1 MADSGAAQDPN
12 RNRPDGLLTAM
23 PLPEGLL
30 NPIPGDNPS
39 GKSLRYDPV
48 YDKIR
53 EARREE
59 DVLPQG
65 DWSREVKKADFLLV
79 IKLTTEALSTKSKDL
94 QLAAWLTEAIL
105 FRDNVAGLR
114 EGLELL
120 RGFMET
126 FWDTLYPEID
136 DGDLEFRAG
145 PLAWIGSKLDVAVRR
160 LPLTKNKLDCFKY
173 QESRRVGYE
182 ADSTASEEKAAARA
196 AAIAEKKCTAEEF
209 DEAVRATG
217 DAYYEKLSADLVGAL
232 ESLQALETLSDEKF
246 GREAPSFANLRTALE
261 ELQDIVKQYHQPAS
275 EAEETEVAAETETE
289 EIASDS
295 AAASGSG
302 APAAKKR
309 SGSVAAEPADRDDA
323 MQRLTVVAHFLRRD
337 SPVNPVPYLLLR
349 AMRWGELRSAGAA
362 LNPAMLEAPP
372 TEKRSLIKKMSMDGD
387 WAGVLENSEQAM
399 SLPCGR
405 GWLDLQR
412 YAVRACESLG
422 SDYEPVAAGIRA
434 ELKTLLADY
443 PDLLGSSLMDDTPAA
458 NAETQTWLKESILPP
473 PPPLPSSEPEFVPA
487 SMSSNPPSENAN
499 GEKAPDVIELAMKA
513 ARAGKVQEAIG
524 ILTREM
530 NNERTG
536 RGRFQRHIQLA
547 NIFLATKHEAIAYPI
562 LVELAEEI
570 ERRKLEEWEEPS
582 VVAQPL
588 ALLYRCAEKL
598 GRDDA
603 EKEKIYQ
610 KLCRLDPGQALS
622 LR

>member
-1 MADSGAAQDPN
+1 
-12 RNRPDGLLTAM
+12 M
-23 PLPEGLL
+23 PLPDGLL

-65 DWSREVKKADFLLV
+65 DWSREVKKADYPLV
-79 IKLTTEALSTKSKDL
+79 IKLATEALSTKTKDL
-94 QLAAWLTEAIL
+94 QIGAWLTEAIL
-105 FRDNVAGLR
+105 FRDHVAGLR
-114 EGLELL
+114 EGLDLL

-126 FWDTLYPEID
+126 FWDTLYPEIED
-136 DGDLEFRAG
+136 DDLEFRSA
-145 PLAWIGSKLDVAVRR
+145 PLAWVGSKLDVAVRR
-160 LPLTKNKLDCFKY
+160 LPLTKNKLDFFKF

-182 ADSTASEEKAAARA
+182 ADAAASDVKAAERA
-196 AAIAEKKCTAEEF
+196 AAIEEKKCTAEEF

-217 DAYYEKLSADLVGAL
+217 DAFYEKLAANLVAAL
-232 ESLQALETLSDEKF
+232 ESVLSLETLSDEKF
-246 GREAPSFANLRTALE
+246 GREAPNFANLRTALE
-261 ELQDIVKQYHQPAS
+261 DLQDVVKHYHHPAAPEE
-275 EAEETEVAAETETE
+275 EAETPAETETE
-289 EIASDS
+289 EVVGES
-295 AAASGSG
+295 ATTAASS
-302 APAAKKR
+302 AVPAAKKR
-309 SGSVAAEPADRDDA
+309 SVTAEPADRDDA
-323 MQRLTVVAHFLRRD
+323 MQRLTIVAHFLRHEN
-337 SPVNPVPYLLLR
+337 PQNPVPYLLLR
-349 AMRWGELRSAGAA
+349 AMRWGELRAAGAS
-362 LNPAMLEAPP
+362 LNSSLLEAPP
-372 TEKRSLIKKMSMDGD
+372 TEKRTLIKKMSMDGD
-387 WAGVLENSEQAM
+387 WAGVLENVEQVM
-399 SLPCGR
+399 SLPCGI
-405 GWLDLQR
+405 GWIDLQR

-422 SDYEPVAAGIRA
+422 SDYEPVAAGIRS

-443 PDLLGSSLMDDTPAA
+443 PDLLTSSLMDDTPAA

-473 PPPLPSSEPEFVPA
+473 PPPPPPPAPSEPEYAPAAVP
-487 SMSSNPPSENAN
+487 SSSQSDATN
-499 GEKAPDVIELAMKA
+499 GEKAPDVVELAMKA
-513 ARAGKVQEAIG
+513 ARSGKVQEAIG
-524 ILTREM
+524 LLTREM

-570 ERRKLEEWEEPS
+570 ERRKLEEWEDAAI
-582 VVAQPL
+582 VAQPL

-603 EKEKIYQ
+603 EKQKIYQ
-610 KLCRLDPGQALS
+610 KLCRLDPGQALA

>member
-1 MADSGAAQDPN
+1 
-12 RNRPDGLLTAM
+12 M

-39 GKSLRYDPV
+39 GKTLRYDPV

-65 DWSREVKKADFLLV
+65 EWSREVKKADFPLV
-79 IKLTTEALSTKSKDL
+79 IKLTSEALATKSKDL
-94 QLAAWLTEAIL
+94 QLAAWLTEAVM
-105 FRDNVAGLR
+105 FRDHIAGLR
-114 EGLELL
+114 EGLDLL

-126 FWDTLYPEID
+126 FWDTLHPEID

-145 PLAWIGSKLDVAVRR
+145 PLGWVGSKLDAGVRR
-160 LPLTKNKLDCFKY
+160 LPLTKSKLDFIKY

-182 ADSTASEEKAAARA
+182 ADAASEEKAAARA
-196 AAIAEKKCTAEEF
+196 TAIAEKKCTAEEF

-217 DAYYEKLSADLVGAL
+217 DAYYEKLAGNLTAVL
-232 ESLQALETLSDEKF
+232 ESLQSLETLSDEKF
-246 GREAPSFANLRTALE
+246 GREAPSYASLRTALE
-261 ELQDIVKQYHQPAS
+261 ELQDFVRQYHKPVEEVTEDPVEAPA
-275 EAEETEVAAETETE
+275 ENAVE
-289 EIASDS
+289 DS
-295 AAASGSG
+295 AAAAASG
-302 APAAKKR
+302 APAAKKKP
-309 SGSVAAEPADRDDA
+309 VTAEPADREDA
-323 MQRLTVVAHFLRRD
+323 LQRLAIVAHFLRHE

-349 AMRWGELRSAGAA
+349 ALRWGELRAAGAT
-362 LNPAMLEAPP
+362 LNPALLEAPP
-372 TEKRSLIKKMSMDGD
+372 TEKRTLIKKMSMEGD

-422 SDYEPVAAGIRA
+422 SDYEPVAAGIRSG
-434 ELKTLLADY
+434 LKALLADY
-443 PDLLGSSLMDDTPAA
+443 PDLLNSSLMDDTPAA
-458 NAETQTWLKESILPP
+458 NAETQTWLKESILPTP
-473 PPPLPSSEPEFVPA
+473 PAPAEAEFVPA
-487 SMSSNPPSENAN
+487 AMSQGSASVSSN
-499 GEKAPDVIELAMKA
+499 GEKTADVVELAMSA
-513 ARAGKVQEAIG
+513 ARSGKVQEAIG

-570 ERRKLEEWEEPS
+570 ERRKLEEWEEAAI
-582 VVAQPL
+582 VAQPL
-588 ALLYRCAEKL
+588 ALLYRCADKL

-610 KLCRLDPGQALS
+610 KLCRLDPGQALA

>member
-1 MADSGAAQDPN
+1 
-12 RNRPDGLLTAM
+12 M

-39 GKSLRYDPV
+39 GKTLRYDPV

-65 DWSREVKKADFLLV
+65 DWSREVKKADYPTV
-79 IKLTTEALSTKSKDL
+79 IKLTSEALATKSKDL
-94 QLAAWLTEAIL
+94 QLAAWLTEAVM
-105 FRDNVAGLR
+105 FRDHIAGLR
-114 EGLELL
+114 DGLDLL
-120 RGFMET
+120 RGFLET

-145 PLAWIGSKLDVAVRR
+145 PLGWVGSKLDAGVRR
-160 LPLTKNKLDCFKY
+160 LPLTKSKLDFFKY

-182 ADSTASEEKAAARA
+182 ADAASEEKAAARA
-196 AAIAEKKCTAEEF
+196 TAIAEKKCTAEEF

-217 DAYYEKLSADLVGAL
+217 DAYYEKLAGNLTAAL
-232 ESLQALETLSDEKF
+232 ESLQSLETLSDEKF
-246 GREAPSFANLRTALE
+246 GREAPSYASLRTSLE
-261 ELQDIVKQYHQPAS
+261 ELQDFVRQYHKP
-275 EAEETEVAAETETE
+275 AEEVADQAVE
-289 EIASDS
+289 
-295 AAASGSG
+295 
-302 APAAKKR
+302 APAEDAVEESTGATAPSAPAGKKK
-309 SGSVAAEPADRDDA
+309 SVTAEPADREDA
-323 MQRLTVVAHFLRRD
+323 VQRLAVVAHFLRHEA
-337 SPVNPVPYLLLR
+337 PVNPVPYLLLR
-349 AMRWGELRSAGAA
+349 ALRWGELRAAGAT
-362 LNPAMLEAPP
+362 LNPSLLEAPP
-372 TEKRSLIKKMSMDGD
+372 TEKRTLIKKMSMEGD

-412 YAVRACESLG
+412 YVVRACESLG
-422 SDYEPVAAGIRA
+422 SDYEPVAAGVRSG
-434 ELKTLLADY
+434 LKGLLADY
-443 PDLLGSSLMDDTPAA
+443 PDLLNSSLMDDTPAA

-473 PPPLPSSEPEFVPA
+473 PAAPAPSEPEFSPA
-487 SMSSNPPSENAN
+487 AMSSSSASESTN
-499 GEKAPDVIELAMKA
+499 GEKAADVIDLAMKA

-570 ERRKLEEWEEPS
+570 ERRKLEEWEEAAI
-582 VVAQPL
+582 VAQPL
-588 ALLYRCAEKL
+588 ALLYRCADKL

-610 KLCRLDPGQALS
+610 KLCRLDPGQALA

>member
-1 MADSGAAQDPN
+1 
-12 RNRPDGLLTAM
+12 M

-39 GKSLRYDPV
+39 GKTLRYDPV

-65 DWSREVKKADFLLV
+65 DWSREVKKADFPLV
-79 IKLTTEALSTKSKDL
+79 IKLTTEALATKSKDL

-105 FRDNVAGLR
+105 FRDHIAGLR
-114 EGLELL
+114 EGLDLL

-145 PLAWIGSKLDVAVRR
+145 PLGWVGSKLDGPVRR
-160 LPLTKNKLDCFKY
+160 LALTKSKLDYFRY

-182 ADSTASEEKAAARA
+182 ADAVSEDKAAARA

-217 DAYYEKLSADLVGAL
+217 DAYYEKLAANLVAAL
-232 ESLQALETLSDEKF
+232 ESLQSLETLSDEKF
-246 GREAPSFANLRTALE
+246 GREAPSYASLRTALE
-261 ELQDIVKQYHQPAS
+261 ELQDFVKQYHKPADEVPEGTA
-275 EAEETEVAAETETE
+275 EAPVEEAADES
-289 EIASDS
+289 AST
-295 AAASGSG
+295 ATPG
-302 APAAKKR
+302 APAAKRK
-309 SGSVAAEPADRDDA
+309 SVTAEPADRDDA
-323 MQRLTVVAHFLRRD
+323 MQRLIVVAHFLRHE
-337 SPVNPVPYLLLR
+337 NPGNPIPYLLLR
-349 AMRWGELRSAGAA
+349 AMRWGELRQAGAT
-362 LNPAMLEAPP
+362 LNPALLEAPP
-372 TEKRSLIKKMSMDGD
+372 TEKRTLIKKMSLEAD
-387 WAGVLENSEQAM
+387 WAGVLENSEQVM

-412 YAVRACESLG
+412 YVVRACESLG
-422 SDYEPVAAGIRA
+422 SEYEPVAAGIRS
-434 ELKTLLADY
+434 ELKALLTDY
-443 PDLLGSSLMDDTPAA
+443 PALPNSSLMDDTPAA
-458 NAETQTWLKESILPP
+458 NAETQTWLTESVVPP
-473 PPPLPSSEPEFVPA
+473 AAAAAPREPEFVPA
-487 SMSSNPPSENAN
+487 SMSSNSQAEGSN
-499 GEKAPDVIELAMKA
+499 GEKAPDVVELAMKA

-524 ILTREM
+524 LLTREM

-547 NIFLATKHEAIAYPI
+547 SVFLTTKHEAIAYPI

-570 ERRKLEEWEEPS
+570 ERRKLEEWEEAA

-610 KLCRLDPGQALS
+610 KLCRLDPGQALA

>member
-1 MADSGAAQDPN
+1 MADSGAAQHPN
-12 RNRPDGLLTAM
+12 SNRPDGLLTAM

-39 GKSLRYDPV
+39 GKTLRYDSV

-53 EARREE
+53 EARRE
-59 DVLPQG
+59 DDTLPQG
-65 DWSREVKKADFLLV
+65 DWSREVKKADFPLV

-94 QLAAWLTEAIL
+94 QLAAWLTEAIM
-105 FRDNVAGLR
+105 FRDHIVGLR
-114 EGLELL
+114 EGLDLL

-136 DGDLEFRAG
+136 EGDLEFRAG
-145 PLAWIGSKLDVAVRR
+145 PLAWVGSKLDGGLRR
-160 LPLTKNKLDCFKY
+160 LPLTKNKLDYFKY

-182 ADSTASEEKAAARA
+182 ADAVSEEKAAARA
-196 AAIAEKKCTAEEF
+196 TAIAEKKCTAEEF
-209 DEAVRATG
+209 DEAVKVTG
-217 DAYYEKLSADLVGAL
+217 DAYYEKLAGNLVAAL

-261 ELQDIVKQYHQPAS
+261 EVQDLVKQYHKP
-275 EAEETEVAAETETE
+275 AEEVTEEPAEAPAEEAVEESVAA
-289 EIASDS
+289 
-295 AAASGSG
+295 AASG
-302 APAAKKR
+302 APAAKKK
-309 SGSVAAEPADRDDA
+309 SVTAEPADRDDA
-323 MQRLTVVAHFLRRD
+323 IQRLAIVAHFLRHE

-349 AMRWGELRSAGAA
+349 ALRWGELRAGGAT
-362 LNPAMLEAPP
+362 LNPALLEAPP
-372 TEKRSLIKKMSMDGD
+372 TEKRTLIKKMSMEGD

-405 GWLDLQR
+405 GWIDLQR

-422 SDYEPVAAGIRA
+422 SDYEPVAAGIRSG
-434 ELKTLLADY
+434 LKALLADY
-443 PDLLGSSLMDDTPAA
+443 PDLLNSSLMDDTPAA
-458 NAETQTWLKESILPP
+458 NAETQTWLKEGILPVPTP
-473 PPPLPSSEPEFVPA
+473 PAPSEPEFAPA
-487 SMSSNPPSENAN
+487 AALTSSSSESAN
-499 GEKAPDVIELAMKA
+499 GEKTPDVIELAMKA

-524 ILTREM
+524 MLTREM

-547 NIFLATKHEAIAYPI
+547 NVFLATKHEAIAYPI

-570 ERRKLEEWEEPS
+570 ERRKLEEWEEAAI
-582 VVAQPL
+582 VAQPL

>member
-1 MADSGAAQDPN
+1 MADSGAAQYPN
-12 RNRPDGLLTAM
+12 RDRPDGLLTAM

-39 GKSLRYDPV
+39 GKTLRYDPV

-65 DWSREVKKADFLLV
+65 DWSREVKKADFPLV
-79 IKLTTEALSTKSKDL
+79 IKLATEALSTKSKDL
-94 QLAAWLTEAIL
+94 QIAAWLTEGVL
-105 FRDNVAGLR
+105 YRDHVAGLR
-114 EGLELL
+114 EGLDLL
-120 RGFMET
+120 RGLMET
-126 FWDTLYPEID
+126 FWDTLFPEID

-145 PLAWIGSKLDVAVRR
+145 PLEWVGSKLDGAVRR
-160 LPLTKNKLDCFKY
+160 LPLTKSKLDYFKY

-182 ADSTASEEKAAARA
+182 ADAVSEEKAAARA
-196 AAIAEKKCTAEEF
+196 TAIAEKKCTAEEF

-217 DAYYEKLSADLVGAL
+217 DAYYEKLAANLVAAL

-246 GREAPSFANLRTALE
+246 GREAPSFGNLRTSLE
-261 ELQDIVKQYHQPAS
+261 ELQDLVKQHHQS
-275 EAEETEVAAETETE
+275 AEEVTQGAAE
-289 EIASDS
+289 
-295 AAASGSG
+295 AAADEAVEESSGAAASG
-302 APAAKKR
+302 APAAKKK
-309 SGSVAAEPADRDDA
+309 SVTAEPADRDDA
-323 MQRLTVVAHFLRRD
+323 LQRLTIVAHFLRHE
-337 SPVNPVPYLLLR
+337 SPANPVPYLLLR
-349 AMRWGELRSAGAA
+349 AMRWGELRAAGAA
-362 LNPAMLEAPP
+362 LNPAILEAPP
-372 TEKRSLIKKMSMDGD
+372 TEKRTLIKKMSMEGD
-387 WAGVLENSEQAM
+387 WAGVLENAEVAM

-412 YAVRACESLG
+412 YCVRACEALG
-422 SDYEPVAAGIRA
+422 SEYEPVAAGVRG

-443 PDLLGSSLMDDTPAA
+443 PDLLNSSLMDDTPAA

-473 PPPLPSSEPEFVPA
+473 PAPPASEPEFAPA
-487 SMSSNPPSENAN
+487 TGLPDGPSESAN
-499 GEKAPDVIELAMKA
+499 GEKAPDVIDMAMKA

-570 ERRKLEEWEEPS
+570 ERRKLAEWEEAAI
-582 VVAQPL
+582 VAQPL

>member
-1 MADSGAAQDPN
+1 
-12 RNRPDGLLTAM
+12 M

-39 GKSLRYDPV
+39 GKTLRYDPV

-65 DWSREVKKADFLLV
+65 DWSREVKKADFPLV
-79 IKLTTEALSTKSKDL
+79 IKLATEALSTKSKDL

-105 FRDNVAGLR
+105 FRDHIAGLR
-114 EGLELL
+114 EGLDLL

-145 PLAWIGSKLDVAVRR
+145 PLGWVGSKLDGPVRR
-160 LPLTKNKLDCFKY
+160 LPLTKSKLDYFKY

-182 ADSTASEEKAAARA
+182 ADAAASEAKATERA
-196 AAIAEKKCTAEEF
+196 TAIAEKKCTAEEY

-217 DAYYEKLSADLVGAL
+217 DAYYEKLATNLVAAL
-232 ESLQALETLSDEKF
+232 ESLQSLETLSDEKF
-246 GREAPSFANLRTALE
+246 GREAPSFSNLRTALE
-261 ELQDIVKQYHQPAS
+261 ELQDMVKQYHKP
-275 EAEETEVAAETETE
+275 AEEGTE
-289 EIASDS
+289 ETAEAHAEEAVDE
-295 AAASGSG
+295 AAAPTTSG
-302 APAAKKR
+302 APAAKKK
-309 SGSVAAEPADRDDA
+309 SVTAEPADRDDA
-323 MQRLTVVAHFLRRD
+323 MQRLTVVAHFLRHE
-337 SPVNPVPYLLLR
+337 SPLNPVPYLLLR
-349 AMRWGELRSAGAA
+349 ALRWGELRAAGAT
-362 LNPAMLEAPP
+362 LNPALLEAPP
-372 TEKRSLIKKMSMDGD
+372 TEKRTLIKKMSMEGD
-387 WAGVLENSEQAM
+387 WAGVLENSELAM

-405 GWLDLQR
+405 GWIDLQR

-422 SDYEPVAAGIRA
+422 SEYEPVAAGIRSG
-434 ELKTLLADY
+434 LKALLADY
-443 PDLLGSSLMDDTPAA
+443 PDLLNSSLMDDTPAA

-473 PPPLPSSEPEFVPA
+473 PASPARSEPEFAPA
-487 SMSSNPPSENAN
+487 AMSASSPSENAN
-499 GEKAPDVIELAMKA
+499 GEKAADVIELAMKA

-570 ERRKLEEWEEPS
+570 ERRKLEEWEEAAI
-582 VVAQPL
+582 VAQPL

-610 KLCRLDPGQALS
+610 KLCRLDPGQALA

>member
-1 MADSGAAQDPN
+1 MADSGTAQHPN
-12 RNRPDGLLTAM
+12 RDRPDGLVTAM

-39 GKSLRYDPV
+39 GKTLRYDPV

-65 DWSREVKKADFLLV
+65 DWSREVKKADYLVV
-79 IKLTTEALSTKSKDL
+79 IKLSSEALCTQSKDL

-105 FRDNVAGLR
+105 YRDHVVGLR
-114 EGLELL
+114 EGLDLL
-120 RGFMET
+120 RAFMET

-136 DGDLEFRAG
+136 DGDLEFRAA
-145 PLAWIGSKLDVAVRR
+145 PLAWVGSKLDGAVRR
-160 LPLTKNKLDCFKY
+160 LPLTKSKLDYFKY

-182 ADSTASEEKAAARA
+182 VDAVSEDKAAARA

-209 DEAVRATG
+209 DDAVRATG
-217 DAYYEKLSADLVGAL
+217 DAYYEKLGANL
-232 ESLQALETLSDEKF
+232 IAALDSLQLLETLSDEKF
-246 GREAPSFANLRTALE
+246 GREAPSFATLRTALE
-261 ELQDIVKQYHQPAS
+261 ELQDFVKQYHKP
-275 EAEETEVAAETETE
+275 AEEIIEEPAEAPAE
-289 EIASDS
+289 EAVEAS
-295 AAASGSG
+295 AAPASG
-302 APAAKKR
+302 APAAQKK
-309 SGSVAAEPADRDDA
+309 SVTAEPADRNEA
-323 MQRLTVVAHFLRRD
+323 TQRLIIVAHFLRKEN
-337 SPVNPVPYLLLR
+337 PLNPVPYLLLR
-349 AMRWGELRSAGAA
+349 ALRWGELRAAGATLNTA
-362 LNPAMLEAPP
+362 LLEAPP
-372 TEKRSLIKKMSMDGD
+372 TERRTLIKKMSMEGN
-387 WAGVLENSEQAM
+387 WAEVLENAEQTM

-405 GWLDLQR
+405 GWIDLQR
-412 YAVRACESLG
+412 YAVRACEALG
-422 SDYEPVAAGIRA
+422 SDYDPAATSIRSEIKA
-434 ELKTLLADY
+434 LLTDF
-443 PDLLGSSLMDDTPAA
+443 PDLLNCSLMDDTPTA
-458 NAETQTWLKESILPP
+458 NVETQTWLRESILPP
-473 PPPLPSSEPEFVPA
+473 PAVSAPSEPEFAPA
-487 SMSSNPPSENAN
+487 TMSASPQVGSAS
-499 GEKAPDVIELAMKA
+499 GEKAPDVVELAMKA

-524 ILTREM
+524 MLTREIG
-530 NNERTG
+530 NERTG
-536 RGRFQRHIQLA
+536 RGRFHRHIQLA

-598 GRDDA
+598 GRDDT

-610 KLCRLDPGQALS
+610 KLCRLDPGQALA

>member
-1 MADSGAAQDPN
+1 
-12 RNRPDGLLTAM
+12 M

-39 GKSLRYDPV
+39 GKTLRYDPV

-65 DWSREVKKADFLLV
+65 DWSREVKKADFPLV

-105 FRDNVAGLR
+105 FRDHIAGLR
-114 EGLELL
+114 EGLDLL

-145 PLAWIGSKLDVAVRR
+145 PLAWVGSKLDGAVRR
-160 LPLTKNKLDCFKY
+160 LPITKNKLDYFKY

-182 ADSTASEEKAAARA
+182 ADAASEEKAAARA

-217 DAYYEKLSADLVGAL
+217 DAYYEKLAANLVAAL
-232 ESLQALETLSDEKF
+232 ESLQALESLSDEKF
-246 GREAPSFANLRTALE
+246 GREAPSFANLRTALD
-261 ELQDIVKQYHQPAS
+261 ELQDLVKQYHQPAAP
-275 EAEETEVAAETETE
+275 AEEGDASAETE
-289 EIASDS
+289 ASEATKD
-295 AAASGSG
+295 AAAAGTG
-302 APAAKKR
+302 APASKKR
-309 SGSVAAEPADRDDA
+309 SGSVSAEPADRDDA
-323 MQRLTVVAHFLRRD
+323 MQRLTIVAHFLRHE

-349 AMRWGELRSAGAA
+349 ALRWGELRAAGAA

-372 TEKRSLIKKMSMDGD
+372 TEKRTLIKKMSMEGD
-387 WAGVLENSEQAM
+387 WAGVLENAEQAM

-412 YAVRACESLG
+412 YSVRACESLG
-422 SDYEPVAAGIRA
+422 SDYEPVAAGIRS
-434 ELKTLLADY
+434 ELKALLADY
-443 PDLLGSSLMDDTPAA
+443 PDLLNSSLMDDTPAA

-473 PPPLPSSEPEFVPA
+473 PAAPQPSEPEFAPA
-487 SMSSNPPSENAN
+487 PALSNSPSESAN
-499 GEKAPDVIELAMKA
+499 GEKTPGVIELAMKA

-570 ERRKLEEWEEPS
+570 ERRKLEEWEEAAI
-582 VVAQPL
+582 VAQPL

>member
-1 MADSGAAQDPN
+1 
-12 RNRPDGLLTAM
+12 M
-23 PLPEGLL
+23 PLPVGLL

-65 DWSREVKKADFLLV
+65 DWSREVKKADFPLV
-79 IKLTTEALSTKSKDL
+79 IKLATEALSTKTKDL
-94 QLAAWLTEAIL
+94 QIAAWLTEAIL
-105 FRDNVAGLR
+105 FRDHVAGLR
-114 EGLELL
+114 EGLDLL

-126 FWDTLYPEID
+126 FWDTLYPEIED
-136 DGDLEFRAG
+136 DDLEFRSA
-145 PLAWIGSKLDVAVRR
+145 PLSWVGSKLDVAVRR
-160 LPLTKNKLDCFKY
+160 LPLTKNKLDFFKF

-182 ADSTASEEKAAARA
+182 ADAAASDVKAAERA
-196 AAIAEKKCTAEEF
+196 VAIEEKKCTGEEF

-217 DAYYEKLSADLVGAL
+217 DAFYEKLAANLVSAL
-232 ESLQALETLSDEKF
+232 ESVLSLETLSDEKF
-246 GREAPSFANLRTALE
+246 GREAPNFANLRTALE
-261 ELQDIVKQYHQPAS
+261 DLQDVVKHYHHPAT
-275 EAEETEVAAETETE
+275 AEVEEEVPAETEPE
-289 EIASDS
+289 EVVEESSASAGGS
-295 AAASGSG
+295 AE
-302 APAAKKR
+302 PAAKKR
-309 SGSVAAEPADRDDA
+309 SVTAEPADRDDA
-323 MQRLTVVAHFLRRD
+323 MQRLTIVAHFLRHEN
-337 SPVNPVPYLLLR
+337 PQNPVPYLLLR
-349 AMRWGELRSAGAA
+349 AMRWGDLRAAGTS
-362 LNPAMLEAPP
+362 LNPAILEAPP
-372 TEKRSLIKKMSMDGD
+372 TEKRTLIKKLSMEGD
-387 WAGVLENSEQAM
+387 WAGVLENAEQAM
-399 SLPCGR
+399 SLPCGI

-412 YAVRACESLG
+412 YAVRACESMG

-443 PDLLGSSLMDDTPAA
+443 PALLTSSLMDDTPAA

-473 PPPLPSSEPEFVPA
+473 PPPPPVPEVPSESEFVASAVPA
-487 SMSSNPPSENAN
+487 SSQSDAAN

-524 ILTREM
+524 MLTREM

-547 NIFLATKHEAIAYPI
+547 NIFLSTKHEAIAYPI

-570 ERRKLEEWEEPS
+570 ERRKLEEWEDAA

-603 EKEKIYQ
+603 EKQKIYQ
-610 KLCRLDPGQALS
+610 KLCRLDPGQALA

>member
-1 MADSGAAQDPN
+1 MADSGAAQRPN
-12 RNRPDGLLTAM
+12 SDRPDGLLTAM

-39 GKSLRYDPV
+39 GKTLRYDPV

-65 DWSREVKKADFLLV
+65 DWSREVKKADFPVV

-94 QLAAWLTEAIL
+94 QLAAWLTEAIM
-105 FRDNVAGLR
+105 FRDHIAGLR
-114 EGLELL
+114 EGLDLL

-136 DGDLEFRAG
+136 DGDLEFRSG
-145 PLAWIGSKLDVAVRR
+145 PLGWVGSKLDAGVRR
-160 LPLTKNKLDCFKY
+160 LPLTKSKLDFFKY

-182 ADSTASEEKAAARA
+182 ADAASEEKAAARA

-217 DAYYEKLSADLVGAL
+217 DAYYEKLAGNLVAAL
-232 ESLQALETLSDEKF
+232 ESVQSLETLSDEKF
-246 GREAPSFANLRTALE
+246 GREAPSFTNLRTALE
-261 ELQDIVKQYHQPAS
+261 ELQDFVKQYHKPA
-275 EAEETEVAAETETE
+275 EEVAEETVEAPAEETTE
-289 EIASDS
+289 ESAA
-295 AAASGSG
+295 AAASGAS
-302 APAAKKR
+302 APKKK
-309 SGSVAAEPADRDDA
+309 SVTAEPADREDA
-323 MQRLTVVAHFLRRD
+323 LQRLAIVAHFLRHE

-349 AMRWGELRSAGAA
+349 ALRWGELRAAGATLNVA
-362 LNPAMLEAPP
+362 LLEAPP
-372 TEKRSLIKKMSMDGD
+372 TEKRTLIKKVSMEGD

-422 SDYEPVAAGIRA
+422 SDYEPVAAGIRSGVKA
-434 ELKTLLADY
+434 LLADY
-443 PDLLGSSLMDDTPAA
+443 PDLLNSSLMDDTPAA

-473 PPPLPSSEPEFVPA
+473 AAPTPSEPEFSPA
-487 SMSSNPPSENAN
+487 AMSSSTASENAN

-524 ILTREM
+524 MLTREM

-547 NIFLATKHEAIAYPI
+547 NVFLATKHEAIAYPI

-570 ERRKLEEWEEPS
+570 ERRKLEEWEEAAI
-582 VVAQPL
+582 VAQPL

-603 EKEKIYQ
+603 EKDKIYQ
-610 KLCRLDPGQALS
+610 KLCRLDPGQALA

>member
-1 MADSGAAQDPN
+1 
-12 RNRPDGLLTAM
+12 M

-39 GKSLRYDPV
+39 GKTLRYDPV

-65 DWSREVKKADFLLV
+65 DWSREVKKADFPLV

-94 QLAAWLTEAIL
+94 QLAAWLTEAVM
-105 FRDNVAGLR
+105 FRDHIAGLR
-114 EGLELL
+114 EGLDLL

-145 PLAWIGSKLDVAVRR
+145 PLAWVGSKLDGGVRR
-160 LPLTKNKLDCFKY
+160 LPLTKSKLDYFKY

-182 ADSTASEEKAAARA
+182 ADAVSEEKAAARA

-209 DEAVRATG
+209 DEAVKATG
-217 DAYYEKLSADLVGAL
+217 DAYYEKLAANLVAAL
-232 ESLQALETLSDEKF
+232 ESLQLLETLSDEKF

-261 ELQDIVKQYHQPAS
+261 EVQDLVKQYRKP
-275 EAEETEVAAETETE
+275 AEEATE
-289 EIASDS
+289 ETAEAPAEEVVDE
-295 AAASGSG
+295 AAAPAVTG
-302 APAAKKR
+302 APAAKKK
-309 SGSVAAEPADRDDA
+309 SVTAEPADRDDA
-323 MQRLTVVAHFLRRD
+323 LQRLAIVAHFLRNE

-349 AMRWGELRSAGAA
+349 ALRWGELRAAGAT
-362 LNPAMLEAPP
+362 LNPALLEAPP
-372 TEKRSLIKKMSMDGD
+372 TEKRTLIKKMSMEGD

-405 GWLDLQR
+405 GWIDLQR

-422 SDYEPVAAGIRA
+422 SDYEPVAAGIRSA
-434 ELKTLLADY
+434 LKALLADY
-443 PDLLGSSLMDDTPAA
+443 PDLPNSSMMDDTPAA
-458 NAETQTWLKESILPP
+458 NAETQTWLKESVLPP
-473 PPPLPSSEPEFVPA
+473 PAAPASSEPEFVPA
-487 SMSSNPPSENAN
+487 SMSSSAPSERAN
-499 GEKAPDVIELAMKA
+499 GDKAPDVIELAMKA

-524 ILTREM
+524 MLTREM

-547 NIFLATKHEAIAYPI
+547 NIFLSTKHEAIAYPI

-570 ERRKLEEWEEPS
+570 ERRKLEEWEEAAI
-582 VVAQPL
+582 VAQPL

-610 KLCRLDPGQALS
+610 KLCRLDPGQALA

>member
-1 MADSGAAQDPN
+1 
-12 RNRPDGLLTAM
+12 M

-39 GKSLRYDPV
+39 GKTLRYDPV

-65 DWSREVKKADFLLV
+65 DWSREVKKADFPLV
-79 IKLTTEALSTKSKDL
+79 IKLATEALSTKSKDL
-94 QLAAWLTEAIL
+94 QLAAWLTEAAM
-105 FRDNVAGLR
+105 FRDHVAGLR
-114 EGLELL
+114 EGLDLL
-120 RGFMET
+120 RGFMEV

-145 PLAWIGSKLDVAVRR
+145 PLGWVGSKLDVAVRR
-160 LPLTKNKLDCFKY
+160 LPLTKSKLDYFKY

-182 ADSTASEEKAAARA
+182 ADAVSEDKAAARA
-196 AAIAEKKCTAEEF
+196 TAIAEKKCTAEEF

-217 DAYYEKLSADLVGAL
+217 DAYYEKLAANLVAAL
-232 ESLQALETLSDEKF
+232 ESLLSLETLSDEKF
-246 GREAPSFANLRTALE
+246 GREAPSYANLRTALE
-261 ELQDIVKQYHQPAS
+261 ELQDLVKQYHKP
-275 EAEETEVAAETETE
+275 AEEVTE
-289 EIASDS
+289 ETAEVPAEEAVDES
-295 AAASGSG
+295 AAPTAPG

-309 SGSVAAEPADRDDA
+309 SVTAEPADRDDA
-323 MQRLTVVAHFLRRD
+323 MQRLTVVAHFLRHE
-337 SPVNPVPYLLLR
+337 NPLNPISYLLLR
-349 AMRWGELRSAGAA
+349 AMRWGELRAAGAT
-362 LNPAMLEAPP
+362 LNPALLEAPP
-372 TEKRSLIKKMSMDGD
+372 TEKRTLIKKMSMEGD

-422 SDYEPVAAGIRA
+422 SEYEPAAAGIRS
-434 ELKTLLADY
+434 ELRALLADY
-443 PDLLGSSLMDDTPAA
+443 PDLLNSSLMDDTPAA
-458 NAETQTWLKESILPP
+458 NAETQTWLKESILL
-473 PPPLPSSEPEFVPA
+473 PLAAPASSEQEFIPA
-487 SMSSNPPSENAN
+487 AMSSGSQSENSN

-570 ERRKLEEWEEPS
+570 ERRKLEEWEEAA

-610 KLCRLDPGQALS
+610 KLCRLDPGQALA

>member
-1 MADSGAAQDPN
+1 
-12 RNRPDGLLTAM
+12 M

-79 IKLTTEALSTKSKDL
+79 LKLTIEALSTKSKDL
-94 QLAAWLTEAIL
+94 QLAAWLTEAIM

-114 EGLELL
+114 EGLDLL

-145 PLAWIGSKLDVAVRR
+145 PLAWVGSKLDGAVRR

-217 DAYYEKLSADLVGAL
+217 DAYYEKLSADLVAAL
-232 ESLQALETLSDEKF
+232 ESLQLLETLSDEKF
-246 GREAPSFANLRTALE
+246 GREAPSFANLRSALE
-261 ELQDIVKQYHQPAS
+261 DLQDIVKQYHHPAA
-275 EAEETEVAAETETE
+275 EAEETEPAAESETGEVAE
-289 EIASDS
+289 ES
-295 AAASGSG
+295 AAPTGSSAS
-302 APAAKKR
+302 AAKKR

-323 MQRLTVVAHFLRRD
+323 MQRLTVVAHFLRHE

-349 AMRWGELRSAGAA
+349 AMRWGELRAAGAA
-362 LNPAMLEAPP
+362 LNSAMLEAPP
-372 TEKRSLIKKMSMDGD
+372 TEKRTLIKKMSMEGD

-412 YAVRACESLG
+412 YCVRACESLG
-422 SDYEPVAAGIRA
+422 SEYEPVAAGIRA
-434 ELKTLLADY
+434 ELKTVLADY
-443 PDLLGSSLMDDTPAA
+443 PDLLTSSLMDDTPAA
-458 NAETQTWLKESILPP
+458 NAETQTWLKESVLPP
-473 PPPLPSSEPEFVPA
+473 PPPPPNEPEFVPA
-487 SMSSNPPSENAN
+487 SMSSNLPSENAN
-499 GEKAPDVIELAMKA
+499 GEKAPDVIEMAMKA

>member
-1 MADSGAAQDPN
+1 
-12 RNRPDGLLTAM
+12 M

-39 GKSLRYDPV
+39 GKTLRYDPV

-65 DWSREVKKADFLLV
+65 DWSREVKKADFPLV
-79 IKLTTEALSTKSKDL
+79 IKLTTEALATKSKDL

-105 FRDNVAGLR
+105 FRDHIAGLR
-114 EGLELL
+114 EGLDLL

-145 PLAWIGSKLDVAVRR
+145 PLGWVGSKLDGPVRR
-160 LPLTKNKLDCFKY
+160 LALTKSKLDYFRY

-182 ADSTASEEKAAARA
+182 ADAVSEDKAAARA

-217 DAYYEKLSADLVGAL
+217 DAYYEKLAANLVAAL
-232 ESLQALETLSDEKF
+232 ESLQSLETLSDEKF
-246 GREAPSFANLRTALE
+246 GREAPSYASLRTALE
-261 ELQDIVKQYHQPAS
+261 ELQDFVKQYHKPAD
-275 EAEETEVAAETETE
+275 EVTEETAEAPVEEAADE
-289 EIASDS
+289 S
-295 AAASGSG
+295 AATATPG
-302 APAAKKR
+302 APAAKRK
-309 SGSVAAEPADRDDA
+309 SVTAEPADRDDA
-323 MQRLTVVAHFLRRD
+323 MQRLIVVAHFLRHE
-337 SPVNPVPYLLLR
+337 NPGNPIPYLLLR
-349 AMRWGELRSAGAA
+349 AMRWGELRQAGAT
-362 LNPAMLEAPP
+362 LNPALLEAPP
-372 TEKRSLIKKMSMDGD
+372 TEKRTLIKKMSLEAD
-387 WAGVLENSEQAM
+387 WAGVLENSEQVM

-412 YAVRACESLG
+412 YVVRACESLG
-422 SDYEPVAAGIRA
+422 SEYESVAAGIRS
-434 ELKTLLADY
+434 ELKALLTDY
-443 PDLLGSSLMDDTPAA
+443 PALPNSSLMDDTPAA
-458 NAETQTWLKESILPP
+458 NAETQTWLTESVVPP
-473 PPPLPSSEPEFVPA
+473 AAAAAPSEPEFVPA
-487 SMSSNPPSENAN
+487 SMSSNSQAESSN
-499 GEKAPDVIELAMKA
+499 GEKAPDVVELAMKA

-524 ILTREM
+524 LLTREM

-547 NIFLATKHEAIAYPI
+547 SVFLTTKHEAIAYPI

-570 ERRKLEEWEEPS
+570 ERRKLEEWEEAA

-610 KLCRLDPGQALS
+610 KLCRLDPGQALA